1 VEASVRGAA
10 SAAILTTQQE
20 RAPDGEQRVK
30 RIESQ
35 LKNTLDGL
43 RETFKEARERHVP
56 DEIPDCYL
64 VSACGVGSS
73 ELAKRARERER
84 GGARQGDGKWRG
96 HAHRV
101 PRRRPSWFRTR
112 VCSLSSLP
120 RWC

>member
-1 VEASVRGAA
+1 MRHLFPLLPDAEF
-10 SAAILTTQQE
+10 LTDLAGE
-20 RAPDGEQRVK
+20 LDGEQRVK